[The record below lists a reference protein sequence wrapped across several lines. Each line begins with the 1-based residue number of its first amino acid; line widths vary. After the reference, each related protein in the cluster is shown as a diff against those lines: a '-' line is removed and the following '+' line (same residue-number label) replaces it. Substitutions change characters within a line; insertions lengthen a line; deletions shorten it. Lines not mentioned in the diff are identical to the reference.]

1 MSEEKKSFEVKDRR
15 RFASESADSDENEVR
30 EKEETEKDQVE
41 QPPDAAESE
50 AQAISENQKA
60 QQKTS
65 SRQAHYP
72 KINFQTFILSL
83 NSSALV
89 QLGLIEDPVSGLKEK
104 NLSLAKQTID
114 MMGML
119 EEKTRGNLAKD
130 EEMMLKNILYE
141 LRIMYVRE
149 SS

>member
-1 MSEEKKSFEVKDRR
+1 MSEDKKTFVVKDRR
-15 RFASESADSDENEVR
+15 WFASESADSDENEVR
-30 EKEETEKDQVE
+30 EKEEIEKNELE
-41 QPPDAAESE
+41 QPPDDAESE

-60 QQKTS
+60 QQKES
-65 SRQAHYP
+65 SRETHFP

-89 QLGLIEDPVSGLKEK
+89 QLGLIEDPVSGLMEK